1 MTDRQSQEASFANPD
16 LRMIHPAST
25 IMLDETIMGKLRAMT
40 VDEAAVFS
48 PMAILHDDTLEEA
61 AELTLRWEIGALPV
75 IVDDTHLIGIV
86 T

>member
-48 PMAILHDDTLEEA
+48 PMAILHDDTLEEK
-61 AELTLRWEIGALPV
+61 LPNSRCDGKSEHCRLLWM
-75 IVDDTHLIGIV
+75 ILI
-86 T
+86 